1 MKKILFIIEDLK
13 FGGVEASL
21 VNLLNCIDFDAHD
34 YSITLLMWGKHYDM
48 LDGLKKD
55 KHIKVKILNTKTL
68 DFVFNIIAKF
78 IGESKSELRKNQI
91 VRWLLLKKVKHE
103 DADVIIRYHHAA
115 MKSLFSYLKGHSK
128 NIMWYHI
135 SKYGYYLDEK
145 YTSNCDKIV
154 VVNDDCREI
163 MSQADPGLS
172 NKLTV
177 IENLV
182 PYEEINLKADI
193 QEKLFD
199 ESLFNIVSCARISPE
214 KGIDIAVD
222 ACKILAEKA
231 MDFKWYLIGDAME
244 ETVEYAENI
253 KAMIKENGLEEHFI
267 LLGSKKNPYPYFKQ
281 CDLYVQASREEALPL
296 TISEA
301 QVCGTAVLSTD
312 TVGGRRWI
320 DNGYNGYIVDIS
332 PEALADKIYDLYNN
346 RDKIAQ
352 VQKNVKN
359 IDFDDKNRQIMESF
373 YSIIEN

>member
-103 DADVIIRYHHAA
+103 AADVVIRYHHAA
-115 MKSLFSYLKGHSK
+115 MKRLFSYLKGHSK

-145 YTSNCDKIV
+145 YTANCDKIV
-154 VVNDDCREI
+154 VVNNDCKKI
-163 MSQADPGLS
+163 MSQADPGLM

-182 PYEEINLKADI
+182 PYEEINLKATS

-199 ESLFNIVSCARISPE
+199 EALFNIVSCARISPE
-214 KGIDIAVD
+214 KGIDIAVE

-231 MDFKWYLIGDAME
+231 MNFKWYLIGDEME
-244 ETVEYAENI
+244 ATAEYAANI
-253 KAMIKENGLEEHFI
+253 KAMIEENGLGEYFI

-281 CDLYVQASREEALPL
+281 CELYVQVSREEALPL

-301 QVCGTAVLSTD
+301 QACGTVVLSTD

-320 DNGYNGYIVDIS
+320 ENGFTGYIVDIS
-332 PEALADKIYDLYNN
+332 SEALANKIYELYNN
-346 RDKIAQ
+346 REKIAK
-352 VQKNVKN
+352 VRENVKN
-359 IDFDDKNRQIMESF
+359 IDFDDKNKQIMESF